1 MVSDK
6 IDSDKMDSDKIAS
19 DKTDSDE
26 TDSDETDSDETDSD
40 AVDVDTAAGAG
51 RQPWQWGRR
60 AAKGKAGAVWIWL
73 AAALWLHTGHLS
85 RERPLLCVCV
95 DLAGAARNGGRLNH

>member
-51 RQPWQWGRR
+51 RQPWQWGRP
-60 AAKGKAGAVWIWL
+60 AANGKAGAVWIWL
-73 AAALWLHTGHLS
+73 AQ
-85 RERPLLCVCV
+85 REME
-95 DLAGAARNGGRLNH
+95 GG